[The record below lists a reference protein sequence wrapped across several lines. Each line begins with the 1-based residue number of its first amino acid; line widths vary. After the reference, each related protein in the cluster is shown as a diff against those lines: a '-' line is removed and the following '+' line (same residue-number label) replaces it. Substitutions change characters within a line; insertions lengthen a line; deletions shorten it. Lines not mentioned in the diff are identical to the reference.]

1 MVGILIGVLI
11 AALVYLILA
20 AITGNTLVAAVG
32 AILVLI
38 AAIPTGGFGLGGRFG
53 GRHDRL

>member
-1 MVGILIGVLI
+1 VVGILIGVLI
-11 AALVYLILA
+11 AALVYLILVA
-20 AITGNTLVAAVG
+20 LTSNTLVAAVG

-53 GRHDRL
+53 GRGDRL

>member
-1 MVGILIGVLI
+1 VVGILIGVLI
-11 AALVYLILA
+11 AALVYLILVA
-20 AITGNTLVAAVG
+20 LTGNTLVAAVG

-53 GRHDRL
+53 GRGRP

>member
-11 AALVYLILA
+11 AALVYLILQA
-20 AITGNTLVAAVG
+20 LTGNTLVAAVG

-53 GRHDRL
+53 GRGDRL